1 MTWGGP
7 EDEASGTDFHGLA
20 LEMQSTLAERGHPL
34 VVCEHDRQH
43 EIDADWW
50 PWVMRFFEDHPRTE
64 AQAPYAAGLP
74 EGFPEWCTVP

>member
-1 MTWGGP
+1 
-7 EDEASGTDFHGLA
+7 
-20 LEMQSTLAERGHPL
+20 MQSTLAERGHPL

-64 AQAPYAAGLP
+64 TQAPYAAGLP